1 MSTQNALDET
11 SGKSHPYWPQDAVPE
26 RWITELFTRMH
37 RHWGNT
43 FLDKWRDV
51 EMAGLKIEWAKA
63 LRKLSSKEL
72 KGGVDGLLALKFPP
86 SLPEFYGLCKQM
98 RLHEAPPNETLT
110 DQTRASPDVVEANLR
125 RMREIL
131 APLSK
136 PKEETAEWAFKML
149 MRGTTQSG
157 AALPVGVIN
166 SASDAISSTA
176 GRMVIERCI
185 DPDLAESY
193 RSIREAVLSGYQN
206 AGRKPWENA

>member
-1 MSTQNALDET
+1 MSTQNALDEAGAT
-11 SGKSHPYWPQDAVPE
+11 VLAFWPKEAVPE

-63 LRKLSSKEL
+63 LRKLSSAEL
-72 KGGVDGLLALKFPP
+72 KAGVDSLLTLKFPP

-98 RLHEAPPNETLT
+98 RLHEIPPASQLT
-110 DQTRASPDVVEANLR
+110 DQTRASPEVVEANLR

-136 PKEETAEWAFKML
+136 PKEETAEWAFKVL
-149 MRGTTQSG
+149 MRNATQSG
-157 AALPVGVIN
+157 AALPVGVVS

-176 GRMVIERCI
+176 GRMVVENCI
-185 DPDLAESY
+185 DPEIKESY

-206 AGRKPWENA
+206 SGRKPWENA